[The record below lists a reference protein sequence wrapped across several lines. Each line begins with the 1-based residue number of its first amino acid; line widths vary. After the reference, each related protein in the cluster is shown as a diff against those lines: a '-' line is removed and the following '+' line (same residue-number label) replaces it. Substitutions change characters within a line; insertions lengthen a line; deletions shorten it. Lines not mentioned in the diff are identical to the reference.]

1 MPPTL
6 NRPLADLPSGCDV
19 LVVGAGPAGSAT
31 ALSLA
36 RSGFDVV
43 LIDSHAFPRDK
54 ICGDGLIPDAHHALR
69 KLGVLDEVMGLAQHA
84 THVGITGPRG
94 GNIKVPGS
102 LAVLPRRELDLLLC
116 RAAAQAGARMFAPV
130 KFTAPIEEDIGGVKT
145 VVGARLQ
152 AGDAMHE
159 LRAPWFVMATG
170 AAIQATQ
177 AAGMCTRRTP
187 SGMALRG
194 YVKNPAMKTRIT
206 ELDVVWHPRMKGG
219 YGWIFPCP
227 GDVFNIGA
235 GVVQS
240 HKEGRD
246 GRHVMQNV
254 NLREVFQA
262 FTEVHSPARDLIA
275 TGEWS
280 GELKGAPLRCSLK
293 GALYSRAGLL
303 VTGEAAGSTY
313 DFTGEG
319 IGKAMQTGI
328 LAAEALIH
336 GKAEQRIDADVR
348 ASYEAG
354 LLALKPRFDMYEKA
368 STVNAYPW
376 LVDLLVWSAKRSPGR
391 IQRMSGVLEETHIPK
406 GLVSLKSLA
415 RLVFVRS

>member
-1 MPPTL
+1 MPPIL
-6 NRPLADLPSGCDV
+6 NRPLAELPTHCDV
-19 LVVGAGPAGSAT
+19 LVIGAGPAGSAAART
-31 ALSLA
+31 LA
-36 RSGFDVV
+36 QSGFDVV
-43 LIDSHAFPRDK
+43 MIDTHAFPRDK

-69 KLGVLDEVMGLAQHA
+69 KLGVLDEVMAMAQHA

-102 LAVLPRRELDLLLC
+102 LAVLPRRELDMVLC

-130 KFTAPIEEDIGGVKT
+130 KFTAPIEEDIAGVKT

-152 AGDAMHE
+152 AGEETRE
-159 LRAPWFVMATG
+159 LRAPWVVMATG
-170 AAIQATQ
+170 AATQATQ
-177 AAGMCTRRTP
+177 AANMCTRRTP
-187 SGMALRG
+187 SGIALRG
-194 YVKNPAMKTRIT
+194 YVKNPSMKARIT

-235 GVVQS
+235 GVVHS
-240 HKEGRD
+240 HKVGRD
-246 GRHVMQNV
+246 GRHVMHDV

-262 FTEVHSPARDLIA
+262 FTEVHAPARELIA

-280 GELKGAPLRCSLK
+280 GELKGAPLRCSLN
-293 GALYSRAGLL
+293 GATYSRPGLL

-328 LAAEALIH
+328 LAAEALIG
-336 GKAEQRIDADVR
+336 GKAKKHNDTDIR
-348 ASYEAG
+348 AVYEAG
-354 LLALKPRFDMYEKA
+354 LRALKPRFEMYEKA

-376 LVDLLVWSAKRSPGR
+376 LIDLLVWSAKRSPGR